1 MNDTAARVSGI
12 EGTQYGPWNPGI
24 ASELPPQLVALSTIF
39 RPEHVF
45 TTVEHARELRDL
57 TGLGVEELV
66 VFRPERLVVHEVL
79 MRVTGDLSVPDGSA
93 VDDLGVNFR
102 RMTHRLLAQ
111 HLAPRMSEIVAV
123 YEDLKGRLSTLIE
136 GELAALFR
144 PAPTPADKPT
154 GRFDLKRW
162 FRGNQ
167 QIRPRIEDDRE
178 REERIL
184 REWTA
189 KARSGADPLAHAA
202 YDALVKVVSAVR
214 TKYGRLWGDAKL
226 LAPIATG
233 IACNQHGAEVIG
245 QLVEP
250 WFRQAAEVEGYR
262 LLPVQERPVV
272 LNTKGSSASGK
283 STMRPFQKKLVGEIG
298 VDWSEFALISPDI
311 WRQYLLD
318 YHSLG
323 EHHKYAGMFTG
334 RELAII
340 DRKLDRY
347 MSRKGEREGISHL
360 LIDRFR
366 FDSFAPDVDEAN
378 TTAMTRFGHLVYL
391 FFMITPP
398 HATVERAW
406 QRGLRVG
413 RYKAVDDLLGHN
425 IEAFTGMPNLFFTWA
440 LRTKRRVHFEFLDN
454 SVAFG
459 ERPRTIAFGW
469 NGEMNV
475 LNVKCMLDI
484 DRYRKINVNAKSPK
498 DVYPDAKTMAPEN
511 NTQFLE
517 RCARTLVSVNFADR
531 NTGLVYA
538 RLEAGQL
545 TWTDPEALARA
556 MEDADTRAGILA
568 VAPGALT
575 FSRKSGADTPPQQE
589 AMQAER
595 LHSLGDW
602 GRQQ

>member
-1 MNDTAARVSGI
+1 
-12 EGTQYGPWNPGI
+12 
-24 ASELPPQLVALSTIF
+24 
-39 RPEHVF
+39 
-45 TTVEHARELRDL
+45 
-57 TGLGVEELV
+57 
-66 VFRPERLVVHEVL
+66 
-79 MRVTGDLSVPDGSA
+79 
-93 VDDLGVNFR
+93 
-102 RMTHRLLAQ
+102 
-111 HLAPRMSEIVAV
+111 
-123 YEDLKGRLSTLIE
+123 
-136 GELAALFR
+136 
-144 PAPTPADKPT
+144 
-154 GRFDLKRW
+154 
-162 FRGNQ
+162 
-167 QIRPRIEDDRE
+167 
-178 REERIL
+178 
-184 REWTA
+184 
-189 KARSGADPLAHAA
+189 
-202 YDALVKVVSAVR
+202 
-214 TKYGRLWGDAKL
+214 
-226 LAPIATG
+226 
-233 IACNQHGAEVIG
+233 
-245 QLVEP
+245 
-250 WFRQAAEVEGYR
+250 
-262 LLPVQERPVV
+262 
-272 LNTKGSSASGK
+272 
-283 STMRPFQKKLVGEIG
+283 
-298 VDWSEFALISPDI
+298 
-311 WRQYLLD
+311 
-318 YHSLG
+318 
-323 EHHKYAGMFTG
+323 
-334 RELAII
+334 
-340 DRKLDRY
+340 
-347 MSRKGEREGISHL
+347 
-360 LIDRFR
+360 
-366 FDSFAPDVDEAN
+366 
-378 TTAMTRFGHLVYL
+378 MTRFGHLVYL

-469 NGEMNV
+469 NGEV
-475 LNVKCMLDI
+475 ERARRQAHAPHRPD
-484 DRYRKINVNAKSPK
+484 RKIPENATSPK

-545 TWTDPEALARA
+545 TGTDPEALARA